1 MNVLRSSVI
10 YSFFTSISRIFGF
23 LRDILIANFLGT
35 GVIAD
40 IFFVA
45 FRLPNTFRRIFSEGA
60 LNSAFVP
67 IYTKLIKDNSRHES
81 RKFAGSIFLIFF
93 AISTFVVLIIE
104 IFMPFFLTIIAPGFK
119 NDHDKFTELV
129 KVSRIIFPFLILIS
143 VSSICSSILNSHNKF
158 ALSAALPIILNITL
172 IIALIIAAH
181 TTENFLLFLSWSVII
196 AGVLQIIF
204 LIIALIR
211 EKIYFL
217 FTSKMYSDYIK
228 RFIKLFY
235 ASFFSSGLL
244 QINILIGTIIA
255 SYESGAI
262 SYLYYADRV
271 YQLPL
276 ALVGIAIGIALLP
289 SISSKIK
296 SESPQTI
303 NQSIEQTLIYS
314 LLFAI
319 PSSVGIYSLSEQI
332 ISVLFERGEFDEKSA
347 LFTSQALEFYA
358 LGLTAFIL
366 MKIYTPI
373 FFAYENAKPTLNIAF
388 VNLAL
393 NSVLSIILFI
403 YIGFIGIPIATSAS
417 AWISVLLMN
426 YYLKKYDYFRSSNKV
441 ILPLIIII
449 IISAIVYLYLFFLK
463 SFSGIFIHLLQDYE
477 IIFLLFS
484 VLSSILL
491 YFILI
496 SFYKPFRYSE
506 LKKILQNER
515 N

>member
-1 MNVLRSSVI
+1 MNVLRSSFI
-10 YSFFTSISRIFGF
+10 YSFFTSISRVFGF

-40 IFFVA
+40 IFFIA

-67 IYTKLIKDNSRHES
+67 IYTKLINENSKQKSSE
-81 RKFAGSIFLIFF
+81 FAGSIFLIFLLVSS
-93 AISTFVVLIIE
+93 IVVIFIE
-104 IFMPFFLTIIAPGFK
+104 IFMPLFIKILAPGFTS
-119 NDHDKFTELV
+119 DQAKFNELV

-172 IIALIIAAH
+172 IIALIIAAYIAAD
-181 TTENFLLFLSWSVII
+181 FLIILSWSVII
-196 AGVLQIIF
+196 AGLIQFIF
-204 LIIALIR
+204 LIIALTR
-211 EKIYFL
+211 EKIYFF
-217 FTSKMYSDYIK
+217 FTTKIYSKYIK
-228 RFIKLFY
+228 RFTKLFSV
-235 ASFFSSGLL
+235 SFFSSGLL

-276 ALVGIAIGIALLP
+276 ALIGVAIGMALLP

-296 SESPQTI
+296 SGSYETI
-303 NQSIEQTLIYS
+303 HESIEQTLLYS
-314 LLFAI
+314 LLFAV
-319 PSSVGIYSLSEQI
+319 PASVGIYSLSDEI
-332 ISVLFERGEFDEKSA
+332 ISVLFERGVFDDKSS
-347 LFTSQALEFYA
+347 LFTAKALKFYA
-358 LGLTAFIL
+358 LGLIAFIL

-373 FFAYENAKPTLNIAF
+373 FFAYENAKPTLYITAI
-388 VNLAL
+388 NLVI
-393 NSVLSIILFI
+393 NTVLSIVLFI
-403 YIGFIGIPIATSAS
+403 NIGFIGIPIATSTS
-417 AWISVLLMN
+417 AWISILLMN
-426 YYLKKYDYFRSSNKV
+426 HYLKKNDYYRISKRM
-441 ILPLIIII
+441 ILPTTIIII
-449 IISAIVYLYLFFLK
+449 VSLIIYLYLSLLK
-463 SFSGIFIHLLQDYE
+463 NYLGIFINLLQNYE

-496 SFYKPFRYSE
+496 SFYKPFKYSE
-506 LKKILQNER
+506 IKRILR
-515 N
+515 K

>member
-10 YSFFTSISRIFGF
+10 YSLFTSISRIFGF

-35 GVIAD
+35 GLIAD

-67 IYTKLIKDNSRHES
+67 IYTKLIKDNLKQES
-81 RKFAGSIFLIFF
+81 RKFAGSIFLIFL
-93 AISTFVVLIIE
+93 IVSSLVVLIIE
-104 IFMPFFLTIIAPGFK
+104 IFMPFFVSILAPGFT
-119 NDHDKFTELV
+119 NDHSKFTELV
-129 KVSRIIFPFLILIS
+129 KVSRIIFPFLILIC

-172 IIALIIAAH
+172 IVSLIIAAY
-181 TTENFLLFLSWSVII
+181 TTADFLIFLSWSVII
-196 AGVLQIIF
+196 AGIIQIIF
-204 LIIALIR
+204 LIIALLR

-217 FTSKMYSDYIK
+217 FTVKIFNNYIK
-228 RFIKLFY
+228 RFIKLFS

-244 QINILIGTIIA
+244 QLNILIGTIIA

-289 SISSKIK
+289 SISRKIK
-296 SESPQTI
+296 SDSLDKI
-303 NQSIEQTLIYS
+303 HYSIEQTLLYS
-314 LLFAI
+314 LLFAV
-319 PSSVGIYSLSEQI
+319 PASLGIYALSDQI
-332 ISVLFERGEFDEKSA
+332 ISALFERGEFNENSSI
-347 LFTSQALEFYA
+347 FTSKALQFYA
-358 LGLTAFIL
+358 TGLIAFIL

-373 FFAYENAKPTLNIAF
+373 FFAYENAKPTLYITAI
-388 VNLAL
+388 NLVI
-393 NSVLSIILFI
+393 NTILSIVLFI
-403 YIGFIGIPIATSAS
+403 YIGFIGIPIATSVS

-426 YYLKKYDYFRSSNKV
+426 YYLKEHGYYRISKRI
-441 ILPLIIII
+441 ILPTIIII
-449 IISAIVYLYLFFLK
+449 FASLIMYLYLSFLK
-463 SFSGIFIHLLQDYE
+463 KNSGIFFNLLQDNE

-496 SFYKPFRYSE
+496 SFYKPFTYSE
-506 LKKILQNER
+506 IKKILQNE
-515 N
+515 

>member
-1 MNVLRSSVI
+1 MNVLRSSFI
-10 YSFFTSISRIFGF
+10 YSFFTSISRVFGF
-23 LRDILIANFLGT
+23 IRDILIANFLGT

-40 IFFVA
+40 IFFIA

-67 IYTKLIKDNSRHES
+67 IYTKLINENLKKRSSE
-81 RKFAGSIFLIFF
+81 FAGSIFLIFLLV
-93 AISTFVVLIIE
+93 SSLVVIIIE
-104 IFMPFFLTIIAPGFK
+104 IFMPSFIAILAPGFT
-119 NDHDKFTELV
+119 NDQAKFDELV

-172 IIALIIAAH
+172 IIALLVAAYSMADFLII
-181 TTENFLLFLSWSVII
+181 LSWSVII
-196 AGVLQIIF
+196 AGLIQIMLLIF
-204 LIIALIR
+204 ALSK
-211 EKIYFL
+211 EKIYFF
-217 FTSKMYSDYIK
+217 FTTKVYNKNIK
-228 RFIKLFY
+228 RFTKLFS

-244 QINILIGTIIA
+244 QINILIGTIVA

-289 SISSKIK
+289 SISNKIK
-296 SESPQTI
+296 SDSHEAI
-303 NQSIEQTLIYS
+303 HRSIEQTLLYS
-314 LLFAI
+314 LLFAV
-319 PSSVGIYSLSEQI
+319 PASVGIYALSEEI
-332 ISVLFERGEFDEKSA
+332 ISVLFERGEFDEKSSLSTAKA
-347 LFTSQALEFYA
+347 LKFYA
-358 LGLTAFIL
+358 LGLIAFIL

-373 FFAYENAKPTLNIAF
+373 FFAYENAKPTLYITAI
-388 VNLAL
+388 NLAI
-393 NSVLSIILFI
+393 NTVLSVGLFI
-403 YIGFIGIPIATSAS
+403 NIGFIGIPIATSTS

-426 YYLKKYDYFRSSNKV
+426 YYLKKHDYYRISKRI
-441 ILPLIIII
+441 ILPIIII
-449 IISAIVYLYLFFLK
+449 IIVSLIIYFYLSLLKNYL
-463 SFSGIFIHLLQDYE
+463 GIFINLLQDYE

-496 SFYKPFRYSE
+496 SFYKPFKYSE
-506 LKKILQNER
+506 IKKILKK
-515 N
+515 

>member
-1 MNVLRSSVI
+1 MNVLRSSAI

-23 LRDILIANFLGT
+23 IRDILIANFLGT
-35 GVIAD
+35 SVIAD

-67 IYTKLIKDNSRHES
+67 IYTKLIKDNSRQES
-81 RKFAGSIFLIFF
+81 QKFAGSIFLIFL
-93 AISTFVVLIIE
+93 IMSSLVVLMIE
-104 IFMPFFLTIIAPGFK
+104 IFMPFFVTILAPGFT
-119 NDHDKFTELV
+119 NDSEKFAELV

-172 IIALIIAAH
+172 IIALIIAAY
-181 TTENFLLFLSWSVII
+181 TTADFLIFLSWSII
-196 AGVLQIIF
+196 VAGLVQIIF
-204 LIIALIR
+204 LIISLAR
-211 EKIYFL
+211 QKIYFF
-217 FTSKMYSDYIK
+217 FTTKIYTNNIK
-228 RFIKLFY
+228 RFIKLFS

-276 ALVGIAIGIALLP
+276 ALIGVAIGTALLP
-289 SISSKIK
+289 TISSKIK
-296 SESPQTI
+296 SDSSEMI
-303 NQSIEQTLIYS
+303 HASIEQTLIYS

-319 PSSVGIYSLSEQI
+319 PASVGIYTLSEQLVN
-332 ISVLFERGEFDEKSA
+332 VLFERGEFDEKSS
-347 LFTSQALEFYA
+347 LFTSEALRFYA
-358 LGLTAFIL
+358 LGLVAFIV

-373 FFAYENAKPTLNIAF
+373 FFANENAKPILYITVLNLITNTA
-388 VNLAL
+388 
-393 NSVLSIILFI
+393 LSIALFI
-403 YIGFIGIPIATSAS
+403 NIGFIGIPIATSIS
-417 AWISVLLMN
+417 AWISILLMN
-426 YYLKKYDYFRSSNKV
+426 YYLKKYDYYLISKKMF
-441 ILPLIIII
+441 LPTTIIIVV
-449 IISAIVYLYLFFLK
+449 SFVMYLYLSFLK
-463 SFSGIFIHLLQDYE
+463 YYLRIFYDLLWGQK

-484 VLSSILL
+484 VASSILL

-496 SFYKPFRYSE
+496 SFYKYVYIF
-506 LKKILQNER
+506 
-515 N
+515 